1 MRKVVPVISLSLR
14 LACVALPAASF
25 AQTQQRYLDIPGL
38 GRVPI
43 PPPPGAR
50 ALGPSREAPPA
61 DEPAPDIV
69 ETTPRPTGLD
79 SLLARLAQA
88 GSDEEAEAFV
98 QAIGRIWAR
107 SGSPTADL
115 LIARA
120 AHAARAGDRR
130 LALDLLDHIVTL
142 EPLWPQALV
151 ARAEM
156 RLALGDAD
164 GAERDLDAAIRLE
177 PRRFDALGVLG
188 ALRERAGEPA
198 RALDAYRRALA
209 LHPRREDW
217 RRAEERLEQEV
228 TGRDI

>member
-1 MRKVVPVISLSLR
+1 MRAISVISLSLC
-14 LACVALPAASF
+14 LACAVAPAAL
-25 AQTQQRYLDIPGL
+25 AQTQERYLDIPGL
-38 GRVPI
+38 GRIPI
-43 PPPPGAR
+43 PLPPGVR
-50 ALGPSREAPPA
+50 VFGPSHEAPAA
-61 DEPAPDIV
+61 DEPSHDIGA
-69 ETTPRPTGLD
+69 TAPRPTGLD
-79 SLLARLAQA
+79 SLFSRLAQA
-88 GSDEEAEAFV
+88 GSAEEAEAFV

-120 AHAARAGDRR
+120 AHAARSGDRR

-142 EPLWPQALV
+142 EPRWPQALV

-156 RLALGDAD
+156 RLALGDAE
-164 GAERDLDAAIRLE
+164 GAEHDLDAAIGLE
-177 PRRFDALGVLG
+177 PRRFDALGALG
-188 ALRERAGEPA
+188 VLRERAGEPA
-198 RALDAYRRALA
+198 RALEAFRRALA